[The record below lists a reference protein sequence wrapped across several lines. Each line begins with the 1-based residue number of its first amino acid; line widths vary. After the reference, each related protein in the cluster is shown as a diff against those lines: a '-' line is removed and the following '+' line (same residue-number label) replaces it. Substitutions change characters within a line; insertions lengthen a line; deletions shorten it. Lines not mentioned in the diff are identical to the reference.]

1 MIRSMTG
8 FARAQRDADIGQLVL
23 ELRTVNHRYLDIM
36 LRLPEELRLAD
47 NALRERIRRRLARGK
62 VDCTVRFQPAVGA
75 DALPVDEQRAR
86 ALLRAL
92 EQIEDWMK
100 NPARMTAIEILRWPG
115 VLQEQPLDED
125 VLVAT
130 LTDLLDEAIERL
142 LAIRAQEGARLRE
155 FLLQRL
161 ARVEAIVQQVRERR
175 VVVVQA
181 IRDKLLARLRE
192 LQLEVDEGRLEQ
204 ELALMAQKLDVD
216 EELDRLQAHVA
227 AARQA
232 LDSDEPVG
240 RRLDFLMQEF
250 NREAN
255 TLSAKAADS
264 ETTRAAVELKVLIEQ
279 MREQVQNIE

>member
-8 FARAQRDADIGQLVL
+8 FARAEQDAEFGQLVL

-36 LRLPEELRLAD
+36 LRLPEELRVAD

-62 VDCTVRFQPAVGA
+62 VDCTVRFQPATGA
-75 DALPVDEQRAR
+75 DSLQVDEPRAQ
-86 ALLRAL
+86 ALIRTL
-92 EQIEDWMK
+92 EQVEEWMK
-100 NPARMTAIEILRWPG
+100 NPARIPAIEILRWPG
-115 VLQEQPLDED
+115 VLQEQPLDQD
-125 VLVAT
+125 ALVAA
-130 LTDLLDEAIERL
+130 LTALLDQALDRL
-142 LAIRAQEGARLRE
+142 IAVREQEGARLRE

-161 ARVEAIVQQVRERR
+161 ARVAEIVEQVRARR
-175 VVVVQA
+175 VAVVQA
-181 IRDKLLARLRE
+181 IRDKMLARLRE
-192 LQLEVDEGRLEQ
+192 LQLDVDEGRLEQ
-204 ELALMAQKLDVD
+204 ELALIAQKLDVE

-232 LDSDEPVG
+232 LDGDEPVG